1 MPMKKIKHT
10 ILLGFFLFFA
20 ITALSQQGYVAAGG
34 EASGAGGSMSY
45 SIGQVEYLAY
55 TSAQGSIS
63 LGLQQSWFIV
73 PKILE
78 IPAMTIITGENL
90 CFDATETVIV
100 AGNGKHFIVESGAHA
115 DIIAGT
121 NIMIKEGTVVE
132 YGASLHA
139 YISDIMCDQ
148 QPSML
153 SADIEN
159 LPASELNPE
168 TFNESS
174 FFRVYPN
181 PTTGDFTLEL
191 LKLEEAS
198 QLLIE
203 IYTMQG
209 NLVFRSEL
217 PVQNQYN
224 LSLASL
230 QTGLYL
236 IRVQNRYE
244 TGVLKIIK
252 Q

>member
-1 MPMKKIKHT
+1 MRKIKHT
-10 ILLGFFLFFA
+10 ILLGYFLLFA
-20 ITALSQQGYVAAGG
+20 VTALAQRGIVAAGG
-34 EASGAGGSMSY
+34 NATGAGGSMSY
-45 SIGQVEYLAY
+45 SIGQIDYLSY
-55 TSAQGSIS
+55 SSAQGSIS
-63 LGLQQSWFIV
+63 LGLQQTWFIV
-73 PKILE
+73 PEIFE
-78 IPAMTIITGENL
+78 IPAMTISAGENK

-100 AGNGKHFIVESGAHA
+100 AGNGKQFIVESGAHA

-121 NIMIKEGTVVE
+121 NIKIKEGTAIE

-139 YISDIMCDQ
+139 YISDVMCNQ

-159 LPASELNPE
+159 LPASGLYPE
-168 TFNESS
+168 TLNESS

-181 PTTGDFTLEL
+181 PTTGDFTLEMR
-191 LKLEEAS
+191 KSEEAS

-209 NLVFRSEL
+209 NLVFRGEL
-217 PVQNQYN
+217 PVKNQHN
-224 LSLASL
+224 LSLASM

-236 IRVQNRYE
+236 IRVQNGYE

>member
-191 LKLEEAS
+191 L
-198 QLLIE
+198 
-203 IYTMQG
+203 
-209 NLVFRSEL
+209 
-217 PVQNQYN
+217 
-224 LSLASL
+224 
-230 QTGLYL
+230 
-236 IRVQNRYE
+236 
-244 TGVLKIIK
+244 
-252 Q
+252 

>member
-1 MPMKKIKHT
+1 MKKKKYL
-10 ILLGFFLFFA
+10 ILLCFLIFSA
-20 ITALSQQGYVAAGG
+20 IAIVAQQGIVAAGG
-34 EASGAGGSMSY
+34 DATGAGGSMSY
-45 SIGQVEYLAY
+45 SIGQIDYLAY
-55 TSAQGSIS
+55 TSAQGSINP
-63 LGLQQSWFIV
+63 GVQQTWFIV
-73 PKILE
+73 PETLE
-78 IPAMTIITGENL
+78 IPAITIIAGENK

-100 AGNGKHFIVESGAHA
+100 AGNGKHFIVKSGAHA

-121 NIMIKEGTVVE
+121 NIKIKEGTAIE

-139 YISDIMCDQ
+139 YISDVMCNQ

-168 TFNESS
+168 TFNKSS
-174 FFRVYPN
+174 FFMVYPN
-181 PTTGDFTLEL
+181 PTTGDFTLEM
-191 LKLEEAS
+191 LKSEEAS

-217 PVQNQYN
+217 PVQNQHN
-224 LSLASL
+224 LSLSSM

-236 IRVQNRYE
+236 IRVQHGYE

-252 Q
+252 H